1 MSSFSGVMGPT
12 VWKSFIARRNV
23 LDMKNPMTNL
33 AFSVAALFCVVALIT
48 RFAGSPVI
56 VPILAIIIAAI
67 ALVVGMRSRAAGLT
81 VDQPVVFT
89 ADQVKQIQE
98 LKSQGQEDSAIRQ
111 AQLWSRGASAEAVA
125 EAVRKL

>member
-1 MSSFSGVMGPT
+1 MGPT
-12 VWKSFIARRNV
+12 VWKSFVVRRN
-23 LDMKNPMTNL
+23 LLGMKNPMTNL
-33 AFSVAALFCVVALIT
+33 AFSVAALFCVVAVIT
-48 RFAGSPVI
+48 RVAGSPGI

-67 ALVVGMRSRAAGLT
+67 ALVVGMRTRAAGLT

-98 LKSQGQEDSAIRQ
+98 LKSQGQESAAIRQ